1 MNENSFKKISI
12 YVINIILKN
21 LSNNEWVLAL
31 ADNIIEW
38 YWCRNRQT
46 SKGNVL
52 QTAGTRPN
60 IYQHLPVIYVEYYM
74 QHFKSAINESN
85 NYKFNWDKL
94 TLVPYLTAG
103 QIPHGFKIKMKIRIL
118 KYQLEEN
125 EGEY

>member
-74 QHFKSAINESN
+74 
-85 NYKFNWDKL
+85 
-94 TLVPYLTAG
+94 
-103 QIPHGFKIKMKIRIL
+103 
-118 KYQLEEN
+118 
-125 EGEY
+125 